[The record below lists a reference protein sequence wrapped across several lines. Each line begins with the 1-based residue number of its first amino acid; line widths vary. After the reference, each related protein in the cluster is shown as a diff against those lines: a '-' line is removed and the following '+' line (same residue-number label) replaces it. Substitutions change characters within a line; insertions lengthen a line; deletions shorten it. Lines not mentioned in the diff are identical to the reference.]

1 MEIQLTS
8 RQRQLLREVVETYV
22 QTGQP
27 VGSRRLTERSSLS
40 LSPSTVRAE
49 LATLETLGYLTHP
62 HTSAGRVPTERGYR
76 LHAEDELDRLEPR
89 PETFSLELAGTRRGA
104 VEDALRSTT
113 EALARVTRLLALV
126 SAPPLETATVRHVE
140 VILLQ
145 PQVVMAVVITSAGGV
160 NKATFM
166 FDEPVDPGLVEWA
179 RAYLAEQVAGLQL
192 GMSAL
197 RQRLDDPQLSV
208 GEREF
213 LQVLRPA
220 FTDVDHRGEQRLFV
234 GGAASLLGE
243 ARDDELEACHRLL
256 EALEQRATLL
266 GLMGGPREPRR
277 IFVRVGRE
285 LEPALHDIA
294 LVGATY
300 GLVHRTLGAVS
311 LLGPVRMDYATAMRS
326 VRSAAHELSRFVEE
340 VYADN

>member
-1 MEIQLTS
+1 MEIALTD
-8 RQRQLLREVVETYV
+8 RQRRLLRALVEAHV
-22 QTGQP
+22 ATGKP
-27 VGSRRLTERSSLS
+27 VGSKRLVESAGLD
-40 LSPSTVRAE
+40 LSPSTVRSE

-76 LHAEDELDRLEPR
+76 LHAEGELDRVGAR
-89 PETFSLELAGTRRGA
+89 PESFPVVLAGSRGE
-104 VEDALRSTT
+104 VEEALRATTDALSQ
-113 EALARVTRLLALV
+113 VTRLLALV

-140 VILLQ
+140 VLRLQ
-145 PQVVMAVVITSAGGV
+145 PQVVMVVVITSTGGV

-166 FDEPVDPGLVEWA
+166 FDEPVDQGLVDWA
-179 RAYLAEQVAGLQL
+179 RTYLGEQVAGLQL

-197 RQRLDDPQLSV
+197 RQRLDDQRLAP
-208 GEREF
+208 REWAF

-220 FTDVDHRGEQRLFV
+220 FTEGDRWEEQRLFV
-234 GGAASLLGE
+234 GGAATLIGE
-243 ARDDELEACHRLL
+243 ARGDELEACHG
-256 EALEQRATLL
+256 LL
-266 GLMGGPREPRR
+266 GAPREPRR

-311 LLGPVRMDYATAMRS
+311 LLGPVRMDYATAIRS
-326 VRSAAHELSRFVEE
+326 VRSAAHELSRFGEE